1 MKQSSCLRLLPYL
14 FAVLLLFCACHDD
27 AMPEQPASTD
37 TEPPEALD
45 AYHDKI
51 REKPYPKADN
61 ELYLNPSPLIVP
73 QTMKTGAK
81 LQFSLSRSKNFD
93 TPETVTSQAVA
104 WCMFNPHKKLE
115 NGTWYWRFRKERDP
129 SIRSKRNDSRFRY
142 PAVRNIPTICTPH
155 LPSPLLLSG
164 RPNSGSTTRSKL
176 TFRIPATDPKRRQCP
191 QSRPDCHRQ
200 PIQPNQCH
208 QKIRTKPLSSLLSDT
223 AGDLC
228 QTPARTA
235 ATIAQH
241 PCERCRPV

>member
-1 MKQSSCLRLLPYL
+1 MVLAFSQHLR
-14 FAVLLLFCACHDD
+14 
-27 AMPEQPASTD
+27 
-37 TEPPEALD
+37 
-45 AYHDKI
+45 
-51 REKPYPKADN
+51 RR
-61 ELYLNPSPLIVP
+61 
-73 QTMKTGAK
+73 
-81 LQFSLSRSKNFD
+81 SRRS
-93 TPETVTSQAVA
+93 
-104 WCMFNPHKKLE
+104 M
-115 NGTWYWRFRKERDP
+115 ERNP

-176 TFRIPATDPKRRQCP
+176 TFRIPATDPKRCRCP

-241 PCERCRPV
+241 PCERCRRLPTTSEAPTSLTASSSPTICSTND

>member
-73 QTMKTGAK
+73 QTMKTGAT

-115 NGTWYWRFRKERDP
+115 NGTWYWRFR
-129 SIRSKRNDSRFRY
+129 
-142 PAVRNIPTICTPH
+142 NISADGTEEAWSEI
-155 LPSPLLLSG
+155 
-164 RPNSGSTTRSKL
+164 
-176 TFRIPATDPKRRQCP
+176 
-191 QSRPDCHRQ
+191 
-200 PIQPNQCH
+200 
-208 QKIRTKPLSSLLSDT
+208 
-223 AGDLC
+223 
-228 QTPARTA
+228 
-235 ATIAQH
+235 H
-241 PCERCRPV
+241 PF